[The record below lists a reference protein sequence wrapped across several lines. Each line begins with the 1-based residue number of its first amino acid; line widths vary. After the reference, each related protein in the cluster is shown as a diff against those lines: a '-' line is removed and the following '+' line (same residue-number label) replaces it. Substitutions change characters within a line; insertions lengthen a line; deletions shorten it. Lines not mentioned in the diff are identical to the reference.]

1 MTIKKVYIELHTLL
15 LNNKKKKVSD
25 LMPDILELMNSKTSD
40 LNHRVDVKGNV
51 THVFCYYH
59 KQWEDIITY
68 PYGSKSNSTTGLNTM
83 CKIGVNKWTK
93 QQRVYKQSKA
103 ELLDQLASGDLE
115 IGDLAGKLEEIE
127 AAKDHIEEL
136 PDCNVQPA

>member
-1 MTIKKVYIELHTLL
+1 MIVKKVYIELHTLL
-15 LNNKKKKVSD
+15 LNNKKKTVSD
-25 LMPDILELMNSKTSD
+25 LMPEILKLMNSKTSD
-40 LNHRVDVKGNV
+40 LNHKVDDSGNV
-51 THVFCYYH
+51 THMFCYYH
-59 KQWEDIITY
+59 KQWEDITVY

-115 IGDLAGKLEEIE
+115 VSELASKLEEIE
-127 AAKDHIEEL
+127 IAKDHIEEL
-136 PDCNVQPA
+136 LDSNVQPA

>member
-15 LNNKKKKVSD
+15 LNNEKKKVSD
-25 LMPDILELMNSKTSD
+25 LMPEILKLMNSKTSD
-40 LNHRVDVKGNV
+40 LNHRVDANGNV
-51 THVFCYYH
+51 THMFCYYH
-59 KQWEDIITY
+59 KQWEDIIAY

-115 IGDLAGKLEEIE
+115 IGELAGKLEEIE

-136 PDCNVQPA
+136 LDSNVQQA

>member
-1 MTIKKVYIELHTLL
+1 MIVKKVYIELHTLL
-15 LNNKKKKVSD
+15 LNNKKKTVSD
-25 LMPDILELMNSKTSD
+25 LMPEILKLMNSKTSD
-40 LNHRVDVKGNV
+40 LNHKVDDSGNV
-51 THVFCYYH
+51 THMFCYYH
-59 KQWEDIITY
+59 KQWEDIIAY

-115 IGDLAGKLEEIE
+115 VSELASKLEEIE
-127 AAKDHIEEL
+127 RAKDHIEEL